1 MLWRGEATRTVQY
14 KVLIALFIAFSV
26 TTKYILVYQ
35 VASIIARFL
44 LGLTNGFKNTRWE
57 RGVHLVFTHFSSAVK
72 YHFLTFKLKLYSK
85 YFTLYL
91 PSLNAEHIF
100 QQVRV
105 IANFSEGV
113 QTTIFFIL
121 C

>member
-1 MLWRGEATRTVQY
+1 MLWRGEAARTVQY

-26 TTKYILVYQ
+26 TTEYILVYE
-35 VASIIARFL
+35 VASIIAGFL
-44 LGLTNGFKNTRWE
+44 MGLTNGFKNTRWE
-57 RGVHLVFTHFSSAVK
+57 GGVCLVFAHFSSTVK
-72 YHFLTFKLKLYSK
+72 YHFLTFRLKFCSG

-91 PSLNAEHIF
+91 PSLNAERVF

-105 IANFSEGV
+105 IASFSIGV